1 MASATKK
8 RRLKNKSKYQSQRI
22 LDRKTNRLIPRSKIQ
37 IDKIGIRRRIWQES
51 YWDFLQEV
59 WNEVIAE
66 EFKKNWHIKVMAD
79 EFQDSAELV
88 FQMKPKECDKIFNVP
103 PGSSKSS
110 TLSLFSTPWCWIR
123 MKSLRFL
130 GVSWDADLS
139 LDIGNKAR
147 RCVRSELYRET
158 FPEIVIA
165 KDQDTKGFFANVYGG
180 ERRATSIGANII
192 GRHSHIHVIDDPLSP
207 AGVRSEADIDTANKF
222 LRETLPS
229 RCVDK
234 LVTPSIL
241 VMQRLGVDDPTAERL
256 ARRGGTPVKWFCFPA
271 RLQDNVRPKK
281 YRKKYKYVKKDK
293 DYYLDPVRISQ
304 KALDNAYEEL
314 GSYGFA
320 GQYEQRPVPISGGM
334 FLWEKGQILM
344 APPIGEF
351 ERVYRWWDKAATKE
365 GDAAY
370 TAGVLMGALKN
381 PLAVP
386 RFWILDV
393 VRGRWDTHAREQV
406 IKKTAQMDFQTW
418 GKKYHIGLEQ
428 EPGSGGKD
436 SAQGTIYNL
445 AGFKVIAERATGE
458 KFDRAVPF
466 SDQWNAG
473 NVGIA
478 KGGLWIPSFMEE
490 VKYFGPGAKYL
501 DQVDCCSA
509 AFNKLL
515 KKKLRVGGGGF

>member
-1 MASATKK
+1 MATASRKRKKYESA
-8 RRLKNKSKYQSQRI
+8 RI
-22 LDRKTNRLIPRSKIQ
+22 LDRKTNRLIPRNKIV
-37 IDKIGIRRRIWQES
+37 IDKVAIRRRLWQAC
-51 YWDFLQEV
+51 YWDFLQEL

-66 EFKKNWHIKVMAD
+66 TFLKNWHIKVMAD

-88 FQMKPKECDKIFNVP
+88 FKMQPKECDKIFNVP

-110 TLSLFSTPWCWIR
+110 TLSLFSCPWTWTR
-123 MKSLRFL
+123 MPSLRFL

-147 RCVRSELYRET
+147 RCIRSQLYQET

-165 KDQDTKGFFANVYGG
+165 KDQDTKGFFANVFGG

-192 GRHSHIHVIDDPLSP
+192 GRHSHIHVVDDPLSP

-229 RCVDK
+229 RCVDQ
-234 LVTPSIL
+234 LVTPTLL

-256 ARRGGTPVKWFCFPA
+256 GRRGGTPVKHFCFPA
-271 RLQDNVRPKK
+271 KLQDNVSPKK
-281 YRKKYKYVKKDK
+281 YRKKYKYVSKYK
-293 DYYLDPVRISQ
+293 DYYLDPKRISQ
-304 KALDNAYEEL
+304 KVLDNKIEEL

-320 GQYEQRPVPISGGM
+320 GQFEQRPVPISGGM
-334 FLWEKGQILM
+334 FLWEKGRLLT
-344 APPIGEF
+344 PPPVSEF
-351 ERVYRWWDKAATKE
+351 ERVYRWWDKAATAD
-365 GDAAY
+365 GDSAY
-370 TAGVLMGALKN
+370 TAGVLMGVLKN
-381 PLAVP
+381 PLSVP
-386 RFWILDV
+386 RFWILNS

-406 IKKTAQMDFQTW
+406 IKKTAEQDFAVW
-418 GKKYHIGLEQ
+418 GKKLYIGLEQ

-436 SAQGTIYNL
+436 SALGTIYNL
-445 AGFKVIAERATGE
+445 AGFRVIAERATGE

-478 KGGLWIPSFMEE
+478 KGGLWIPEFMEE
-490 VKYFGPGAKYL
+490 IKYFGPGCKYL

-509 AFNKLL
+509 AFNKLF
-515 KKKLRVGGGGF
+515 KRRLRVGAGGF